1 MHFDFLMCSERSGS
15 NLVTKIL
22 DAHSEICG
30 PFPTHLL
37 RVMSMNLFRYGN
49 LSVDRNWSIFLED
62 VENLLN
68 HRIGVWQT
76 DFQAEM
82 VRALPQRS
90 LASVYRFVYERE
102 AGAQGKSRVF
112 VKENHLYRFL
122 PYILSHFPECR
133 FVFFVRDPRD
143 MALTWKKA
151 GTAVGGVR
159 TASKV
164 WRDDQQ
170 GSILAHGFLHDQ
182 GRVLLLKFED
192 LLEDTETVVRRLCD
206 FLSVPFD
213 SDMLEFHRKD
223 IVQNNAERLS
233 SWQDLQKP
241 LIKNNYNLYK
251 QQLGSE
257 EIRYVETQCREQM
270 AFLGYSRDFDTY
282 PSKEEPEAALP
293 DEPEGRSFTDRE
305 KGIYPDFFAAIERIS
320 SRKLYQDSEP
330 EQAAE
335 GGSQ

>member
-1 MHFDFLMCSERSGS
+1 
-15 NLVTKIL
+15 
-22 DAHSEICG
+22 
-30 PFPTHLL
+30 
-37 RVMSMNLFRYGN
+37 MSLNLFRYGN

-76 DFQAEM
+76 DFRADG
-82 VRALPQRS
+82 VRDLDRRS

-122 PYILSHFPECR
+122 PYILSNFPDSR

-159 TASKV
+159 RASEV
-164 WRDDQQ
+164 WREDQQ
-170 GSILAHGFLHDQ
+170 GSILAHGFLQDQ

-192 LLEDTETVVRRLCD
+192 LLADTETVVRRLCD
-206 FLSVPFD
+206 FLSVPFEP
-213 SDMLEFHRKD
+213 SMLEFHRKE

-241 LIKNNYNLYK
+241 LIRDNHHLYK

-257 EIRYVETQCREQM
+257 EIRYVELRCREQM
-270 AFLGYSRDFDTY
+270 AFLGYPRDFDTY
-282 PSKEEPEAALP
+282 PPEEELEAALP
-293 DEPEGRSFTDRE
+293 EEPEGRSFTDRE

-320 SRKLYQDSEP
+320 GRSLYLDP
-330 EQAAE
+330 EQDRTAE
-335 GGSQ
+335 GGLP